1 MIPNKAQPIWKDLVT
16 GKKKHEFKSIPG
28 GMLMTRLV
36 TKCKMD
42 YSTETLDKAVD
53 EAHAFFEKYQ
63 AILKDDI
70 ANLFG

>member
-1 MIPNKAQPIWKDLVT
+1 MIPDKVQPIWKDLVT
-16 GKKKHEFKSIPG
+16 AKKTYQFKSVPG

-36 TKCKMD
+36 SRCKTD
-42 YSTETLDKAVD
+42 SSTETVTKAVD

-70 ANLFG
+70 ENIFG